1 MFITRLI
8 SGIVLLAAAA
18 ALFVAGDIWLV
29 FALGIL
35 SLVGV
40 YELFRV
46 WGMQKHPMAIVTYLA
61 TIGCY
66 AMFIDYPF
74 NLGLQDIMP
83 IITLLALLTVYVI
96 RYPKDHIN
104 QVAKSIFALI
114 YVPVM
119 MSFLYL
125 LREYEMG
132 EWLIWLVLISSWGA
146 DTCAYCVG
154 KLIGKHHF
162 SELSPKKTIEGCVG
176 GIVGAAL
183 IAFVYAWFV
192 PEGLGEYFILD
203 VRIMFPV
210 VAAISA
216 LISQIGD
223 LSASAIKRNYEVKDY
238 GKIIPGHGGVLDR
251 FDSVIFVAPFIY
263 ILLYAFARVMSYVAY

>member
-1 MFITRLI
+1 MFITRLL

-18 ALFVAGDIWLV
+18 LLFVVGDIWLII
-29 FALGIL
+29 ALGIL

-40 YELFRV
+40 YELFRI
-46 WGMQKHPMAIVTYLA
+46 WGMEKHPLAIVTYVA
-61 TIGCY
+61 TVGCY

-74 NLGLQDIMP
+74 NLGLHEIMP
-83 IITLLALLTVYVI
+83 IIALLALLTVYVI

-119 MSFLYL
+119 MSFVYL

-183 IAFVYAWFV
+183 IAFGYAWFV
-192 PEGLGEYFILD
+192 PEGMGEYFILD

-263 ILLYAFARVMSYVAY
+263 ILLYVFARVMSYVAC

>member
-1 MFITRLI
+1 MFITRLL

-18 ALFVAGDIWLV
+18 LLFVVGDIWLV
-29 FALGIL
+29 IALGIL

-40 YELFRV
+40 YELFRI
-46 WGMQKHPMAIVTYLA
+46 WGMEKHPLAIVTYVA
-61 TIGCY
+61 TVGGY

-74 NLGLQDIMP
+74 NLGLHEVMP
-83 IITLLALLTVYVI
+83 IIALLALLTVYVI

-119 MSFLYL
+119 MSFIYL
-125 LREYEMG
+125 LREFEMG

-162 SELSPKKTIEGCVG
+162 SELGPKKTIEGCVG

-183 IAFVYAWFV
+183 IAFGYAWFV
-192 PEGLGEYFILD
+192 PEELGEYFILD
-203 VRIMFPV
+203 VRIMLPV

-263 ILLYAFARVMSYVAY
+263 ILLYVFARVMSYVAC